1 MKKFWILNK
10 IYIRELRAGGKLK
23 ILIAILIFSVIIIFH
38 ELGHFLLAKRN
49 GIKVTEFSL
58 GMGPRLLSTQKG
70 ETRYSLKIFPIG
82 GSCMMVGE
90 DDDDDSE
97 GSFNKASVWARI
109 SVVAAGPIFNFILAF
124 VFAMII
130 TSVAGYDPAR
140 VLQVEE
146 NSPAA
151 KAGLQEGDIITEFQG
166 RSIVLGRDLDSYMML
181 HGLEDEEI
189 TLTYKRNDEKKE
201 VSFEAYSEEK
211 YMLGFS
217 YVPAPDSAPEI
228 TQIVLNGS
236 MMEAGVQAGDI
247 IREINGEAIET
258 SQELQEYWEKNP
270 LDGSEISL
278 GIERDGEIQTL
289 SLKPQMTKQVD
300 TGFIY
305 NLYREKTNFLGVLR
319 YSASE
324 VRYWISNT
332 VESLM
337 MLIKGQFSVNDLSG
351 PVGIIDVI
359 GDSYE
364 EAKEEGSVMVWLQ
377 MLYWAILLSANLGVM
392 NLLPIPALDGGR
404 LVFLIV
410 EAVRKKKLNP
420 NVEGMIHFAGFVLLM
435 LLMVFVMFNDFRRL

>member
-1 MKKFWILNK
+1 M
-10 IYIRELRAGGKLK
+10 K

-58 GMGPRLLSTQKG
+58 GIGPRLLSTQKG
-70 ETRYSLKIFPIG
+70 ETRYSLKLFPIG

-97 GSFNKASVWARI
+97 GSFNQASVWARI

-166 RSIVLGRDLDSYMML
+166 RNIVLGRDLDSYMML
-181 HGLEDEEI
+181 HGLKDEDI
-189 TLTYKRNDEKKE
+189 TLTYKRDGEKKE
-201 VSFEAYSEEK
+201 ISFEAYSEDK

-217 YVPAPDSAPEI
+217 YVPTSDSAPEI
-228 TQIVLNGS
+228 TQVVLNGA

-247 IREINGEAIET
+247 IREINGETIEN
-258 SQELQEYWEKNP
+258 SQEIQEYWEKNP

-289 SLKPQMTKQVD
+289 SLKPQMTKQID
-300 TGFIY
+300 TGFVY

-332 VESLM
+332 IESLM

-364 EAKEEGSVMVWLQ
+364 EAKEEGTVMVWLQ

-404 LVFLIV
+404 LVFLAV
-410 EAVRKKKLNP
+410 EAVRKKKLDP
-420 NVEGMIHFAGFVLLM
+420 NIEGMVHFAGFVLLM
-435 LLMVFVMFNDFRRL
+435 LLMAFVMFNDFRRL

>member
-1 MKKFWILNK
+1 M
-10 IYIRELRAGGKLK
+10 K

-70 ETRYSLKIFPIG
+70 ETRYSLKLFPIG

-166 RSIVLGRDLDSYMML
+166 RNIVLGRDLDSYMML
-181 HGLEDEEI
+181 HGLEDEDI
-189 TLTYKRNDEKKE
+189 TLTYKRDGKEKE

-217 YVPAPDSAPEI
+217 YVPTPDSEPEI
-228 TQIVLNGS
+228 TQVVLNGA

-258 SQELQEYWEKNP
+258 SQEIQEYWEKNP

-278 GIERDGEIQTL
+278 GIERDGEVQTI
-289 SLKPQMTKQVD
+289 SLKPQMTKQID
-300 TGFIY
+300 TGFVY

-332 VESLM
+332 IESLM

-364 EAKEEGSVMVWLQ
+364 EAKEEGTVMVWLQ

-404 LVFLIV
+404 LVFLAV
-410 EAVRKKKLNP
+410 EAVRKKKLDP
-420 NVEGMIHFAGFVLLM
+420 M
-435 LLMVFVMFNDFRRL
+435 

>member
-1 MKKFWILNK
+1 M
-10 IYIRELRAGGKLK
+10 RAGGKLK

-70 ETRYSLKIFPIG
+70 ETRYSLKLFPIG

-140 VLQVEE
+140 ILQVEE
-146 NSPAA
+146 NSPAS
-151 KAGLQEGDIITEFQG
+151 KAGLQKGDIITEFQG

-181 HGLEDEEI
+181 HGLDDEEI
-189 TLTYKRNDEKKE
+189 TLTYKRNGEKKE

-217 YVPAPDSAPEI
+217 YVPTPDSEPEI
-228 TQIVLNGS
+228 TQVVLNGA

-247 IREINGEAIET
+247 IREINGETIET
-258 SQELQEYWEKNP
+258 SQEIQEYWEKNP
-270 LDGSEISL
+270 LDGSAISL

-332 VESLM
+332 IESLM

-404 LVFLIV
+404 LVFLII
-410 EAVRKKKLNP
+410 EAIRKKKLNP
-420 NVEGMIHFAGFVLLM
+420 NVEGMVHFAGFVLLM

>member
-1 MKKFWILNK
+1 M
-10 IYIRELRAGGKLK
+10 K

-70 ETRYSLKIFPIG
+70 ETRYSLKLFPIG

-166 RSIVLGRDLDSYMML
+166 RNIVLGRDLDSYMML
-181 HGLEDEEI
+181 HGLEDEDI
-189 TLTYKRNDEKKE
+189 TLTYKRDGKEKE

-217 YVPAPDSAPEI
+217 YVPTPDGEPEV
-228 TQIVLNGS
+228 TQVVLNGA

-258 SQELQEYWEKNP
+258 SQEIQEYWEKNP

-278 GIERDGEIQTL
+278 GIERDGEVQTI
-289 SLKPQMTKQVD
+289 SLKPQMTKQID
-300 TGFIY
+300 TGFVY

-319 YSASE
+319 YSTSE

-332 VESLM
+332 IESLM

-364 EAKEEGSVMVWLQ
+364 EAKEEGTVMVWLQ

-404 LVFLIV
+404 LVFLAV
-410 EAVRKKKLNP
+410 EAVRKKKLDP

>member
-1 MKKFWILNK
+1 M
-10 IYIRELRAGGKLK
+10 K

-70 ETRYSLKIFPIG
+70 ETRYSLKLFPIG

-97 GSFNKASVWARI
+97 GSFNQASVWARI

-166 RSIVLGRDLDSYMML
+166 RNIVLGRDLDSYMML
-181 HGLEDEEI
+181 HGLKDEDI
-189 TLTYKRNDEKKE
+189 TLTYKRDGEKKE
-201 VSFEAYSEEK
+201 ISFEAYSEDK

-217 YVPAPDSAPEI
+217 YVPTSDSAPEI
-228 TQIVLNGS
+228 TQVVLNGA

-247 IREINGEAIET
+247 IREINGETIEN
-258 SQELQEYWEKNP
+258 SQEIQEYWEKNP

-289 SLKPQMTKQVD
+289 SLKPQMTKQID
-300 TGFIY
+300 TGFVY

-332 VESLM
+332 IESLM

-364 EAKEEGSVMVWLQ
+364 EAKEEGTVMVWLQ

-404 LVFLIV
+404 LVFLAV
-410 EAVRKKKLNP
+410 EAVRKKKLDP
-420 NVEGMIHFAGFVLLM
+420 NIEGMVHFAGFVLLM
-435 LLMVFVMFNDFRRL
+435 LLMAFVMFNDFRRL